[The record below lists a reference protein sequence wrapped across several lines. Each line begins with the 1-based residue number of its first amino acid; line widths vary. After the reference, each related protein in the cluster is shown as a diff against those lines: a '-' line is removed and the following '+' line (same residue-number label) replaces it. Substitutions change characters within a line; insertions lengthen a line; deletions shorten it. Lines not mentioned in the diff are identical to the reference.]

1 MNRPQTSR
9 PHQSPEVR
17 AGFTLIEL
25 LATMAVI
32 AILSAAALPGIQSA
46 IQTARQTQAAQH
58 ARGIGI
64 ALNSWA
70 QDFEG
75 IFPNREILESEG
87 VSISSSN
94 DVFRHLI
101 PDLIDNERV
110 FAVSASAW
118 GQRADG
124 RFSEGQA
131 LEPGENHFAYISGL
145 LTTSRSFWPLIVDG
159 TDGSGFYHSKV
170 GEKGG
175 AWAGRQ
181 AIVVRVD
188 GSVTK
193 ERMKRDGEKRF
204 IPRLDEDTENAL
216 EIDSYMP
223 DGVELLDPAGE

>member
-1 MNRPQTSR
+1 MTKTTPS
-9 PHQSPEVR
+9 SSFGDR
-17 AGFTLIEL
+17 ASGFTLIEL
-25 LATMAVI
+25 LATMTVI

-75 IFPNREILESEG
+75 IFPNREILEGEDT
-87 VSISSSN
+87 SISSSN
-94 DVFRHLI
+94 DIFRELI
-101 PDLIDNERV
+101 PDFIDNERV

-124 RFSEGQA
+124 RFEDGQA
-131 LEPGENHFAYISGL
+131 LEAGENHFAYVSGL
-145 LTTSRSFWPLIVDG
+145 LTTSRSFWPLVVDG
-159 TDGSGFYHSKV
+159 TDGSGMYHTAV
-170 GEKGG
+170 GERGG
-175 AWAGRQ
+175 AWAGRR

-188 GSVTK
+188 GSVSK
-193 ERMKRDGEKRF
+193 ERLKRDGDKRF

-216 EIDSYMP
+216 ELDSYMP